1 MLPNEC
7 SFAECNRTKV
17 AKGLCGTHY
26 EQAKRGR
33 PLTPIR
39 KRVSGDCSMDNCGNP
54 AFCKGLCQS
63 HYRQSFPPCAFD
75 GCSKPRKSHGYCVTH
90 AQRLSRHGDVHST
103 QVIVGDDT
111 KRFLSKI
118 RKKSTCWEWIGS
130 ISQSGY
136 GRFAQDG
143 KNKEAHRV
151 SYELHKGAIPD
162 GYQIDHI
169 CHNTLCVNP
178 RHLRIATPKQN
189 VENYSGLRKTNKSG
203 IRGVHWSRRHNKWR
217 AVVAHNKKKYH
228 VGLFDDLQQAEKAVK
243 AKRNELHTY
252 NNLDRS

>member
-1 MLPNEC
+1 MANIQRTCTKPEC
-7 SFAECNRTKV
+7 EKTAYC
-17 AKGLCGTHY
+17 KGLCG
-26 EQAKRGR
+26 Q
-33 PLTPIR
+33 
-39 KRVSGDCSMDNCGNP
+39 
-54 AFCKGLCQS
+54 
-63 HYRQSFPPCAFD
+63 HYRAQKSPCEYP
-75 GCSKPRKSHGYCVTH
+75 GCEKPKHAKGYCSTH
-90 AQRLSRHGDVHST
+90 HMRILRHGSVEHT
-103 QVIVGDDT
+103 AFIVGDDL
-111 KRFLSKI
+111 KRFSSKI
-118 RKKSTCWEWIGS
+118 EKTTRCWNWTGS
-130 ISQSGY
+130 IGAGGY

-169 CHNTLCVNP
+169 CHNTVCVNP

-189 VENYSGLRKTNKSG
+189 VENYAGLRKTNKSG